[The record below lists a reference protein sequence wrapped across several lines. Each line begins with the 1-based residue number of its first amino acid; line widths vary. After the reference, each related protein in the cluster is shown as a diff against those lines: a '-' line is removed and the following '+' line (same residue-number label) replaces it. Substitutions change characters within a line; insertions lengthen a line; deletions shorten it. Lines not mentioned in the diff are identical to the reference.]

1 MIPDSYT
8 GSAENEY
15 CDVSCGVYLTLI
27 AFAEGTV
34 VFVKETIFG
43 WLSPTFAY
51 LNLKSEVPSANI
63 YSLV

>member
-1 MIPDSYT
+1 MDPPVPTDESNVFVKAAAPSCMIPASYT

-34 VFVKETIFG
+34 VFVKETMFG
-43 WLSPTFAY
+43 
-51 LNLKSEVPSANI
+51 
-63 YSLV
+63 